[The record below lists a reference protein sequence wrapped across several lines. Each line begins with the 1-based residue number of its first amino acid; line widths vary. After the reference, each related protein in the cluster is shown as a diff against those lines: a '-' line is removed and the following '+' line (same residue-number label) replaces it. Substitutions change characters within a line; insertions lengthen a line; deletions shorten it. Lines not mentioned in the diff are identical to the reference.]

1 MGYSGRY
8 HAASLAAVFLALAI
22 GILIGV
28 GLGHN
33 VLSGAQKD
41 LEKSLKSD
49 LADTRARNAALQGE
63 LNSEREFSDQV
74 YPTLVANLLSGKRI
88 AVVALGDLPDDI
100 KGDID
105 AVVGGGTPTAAKLSV
120 VAVVREPPD
129 LQGLAAAA
137 SGTPWRRVAHDP
149 DALSGFGRRFGQ
161 ALVAGGPTLTRFRD
175 QLLSEISGR
184 AGRIDAVIVVRD
196 QPTDLGPRASQA
208 VNDLEAGIVAGLQ
221 RSTAIPVVG
230 VERSDTDP
238 SSIGFYTSSD
248 LRATVD
254 SIDLAAGRVALAHA
268 LAGAEGNFGTK
279 PTADRL
285 LPPLG
290 QPAGPQ
296 PPSSGSR

>member
-28 GLGHN
+28 GLGDN

-49 LADTRARNAALQGE
+49 LADTRAHTEALQAE
-63 LNSEREFSDQV
+63 VNSEREFSNEV

-88 AVVALGDLPDDI
+88 AVVALGGLPEDI
-100 KGDID
+100 NGDIE
-105 AVVGGGTPTAAKLSV
+105 AVVGGDSPTAARLSE

-129 LQGLAAAA
+129 LRSLADAAK
-137 SGTPWRRVAHDP
+137 GTAWRRVARDP
-149 DALSGFGRRFGQ
+149 DALSGLGRRLGEG
-161 ALVAGGPTLTRFRD
+161 LVSGGPTLARFRD
-175 QLLSEISGR
+175 PVLGETSGR
-184 AGRIDAVIVVRD
+184 PGRIDAVIVVRD
-196 QPTDLGPRASQA
+196 QPTDLGPRATQA
-208 VNDLEAGIVAGLQ
+208 VDALEAGILAGLQ
-221 RSTAIPVVG
+221 RSSAIPVVG
-230 VERSDTDP
+230 VERSDGDP
-238 SSIGFYTSSD
+238 SSIGFYGSSE

-268 LAGAEGNFGTK
+268 LAGAEGHFGTK

-285 LPPLG
+285 LPALG
-290 QPAGPQ
+290 QPAVPE
-296 PPSSGSR
+296 PPGSSSR

>member
-49 LADTRARNAALQGE
+49 LANTRDRNQALQGE
-63 LNSEREFSDQV
+63 LNQQREFGEQS
-74 YPTLVANLLSGKRI
+74 YPGLVGNLLSGKRI
-88 AVVALGDLPDDI
+88 AVVALGGLPDDI
-100 KGDID
+100 KGDIE
-105 AVVGGGTPTAAKLSV
+105 AVVGGDSPTAARLAE

-129 LQGLAAAA
+129 MHALAADAK
-137 SGTPWRRVAHDP
+137 GTPWAQVAKDP
-149 DALSGFGRRFGQ
+149 NDLTALARRFGES
-161 ALVAGGPTLTRFRD
+161 LVVGGPTLARYRD
-175 QLLSEISGR
+175 PLLSGISGR
-184 AGRIDAVIVVRD
+184 PGGISGVILVRD
-196 QPTDLGPRASQA
+196 QPTDLGSRQSQA
-208 VNDLEAGIVAGLQ
+208 ADGLEKGILTGLQ
-221 RSTAIPVVG
+221 HSASVPVVG

-238 SSIGFYTSSD
+238 SSIEFYGSAG

-254 SIDLAAGRVALAHA
+254 SIDLVSGRVALAYA
-268 LAGAEGNFGTK
+268 LDGAEGNYGVK

-285 LPPLG
+285 LPALG
-290 QPAGPQ
+290 
-296 PPSSGSR
+296 PPGSR